1 MQMTMGREESPKNV
15 RTHIVNKGQEQ
26 GAVGEWAWRGGALRN
41 RICAQQYTRTHTC
54 VCAYTYSCGAHD
66 RIPLGQNTYAKCI
79 INHTYIHTNWQRRGR
94 KGSGSQR
101 VAATKGVERSGEPG
115 VVGGRNVT
123 AVYTASRAL
132 RPRFV
137 RIPPLLAILPSCHP
151 ATPST
156 LPSPAGH
163 GRQGIEYFDFPKYPL
178 RKYHIPIF
186 STVGKKAKYPCI
198 QKY

>member
-101 VAATKGVERSGEPG
+101 VAATKGVERSGESG

-132 RPRFV
+132 RPRSV
-137 RIPPLLAILPSCHP
+137 RIPSLLAILPSCHP
-151 ATPST
+151 AI
-156 LPSPAGH
+156 LPLLPLC
-163 GRQGIEYFDFPKYPL
+163 PL
-178 RKYHIPIF
+178 RPDMAGKALNILTSPNTLSENITYRFSQPSEKILKKY
-186 STVGKKAKYPCI
+186 
-198 QKY
+198 